1 MKKIG
6 LLIRNFYRITVARP
20 SSARPGKFL
29 VVENEA
35 DDYLKSVLKDNA
47 GDIEPDP
54 EMYQMLANTIAS
66 KRKPIVENSLA
77 GFFVPLFSLK
87 NFELKMALVSL
98 ILVVSLGINPSAQY
112 QINRKI
118 SPFSLADT
126 LIDSS
131 RLDNYNFPVTDAQQ

>member
-6 LLIRNFYRITVARP
+6 LFIRNLYRITVARP
-20 SSARPGKFL
+20 SSAGPDKFL
-29 VVENEA
+29 VLENEA
-35 DDYLKSVLKDNA
+35 DKYIKSVLNDNA
-47 GDIEPDP
+47 GEIEPDP
-54 EMYQMLANTIAS
+54 VTYQMLINRITS

-77 GFFVPLFSLK
+77 GFLVPLFSLK
-87 NFELKMALVSL
+87 NIELKMAFVSL

-131 RLDNYNFPVTDAQQ
+131 RLDNSNFPVTDAQQ